1 MRLADLVAAGRL
13 PFGNEPDT
21 LVESYSA
28 VAELSCCLATD
39 LPLPRNV
46 LCSYA
51 ETSALI
57 NGLEID
63 GLTAKRPGLLGA
75 CDLHQIP
82 HMPKGQKD
90 AMRDFILGKD
100 PADYTFEEWARV
112 ESYNEAD
119 VLTDIALFQAEAPSI
134 NLPAALFRGRYC
146 KAVAHMEAT
155 GIPVDAAY
163 IAELRDAWQPLRMH
177 YIRQR
182 DHLRLYDE
190 EGSFHE
196 DRLEAL
202 IDARGWAWPTTEGR
216 GRYRMDR
223 KTIGK
228 MVKRYPEL
236 KLTQQLRDQIAELR
250 LGAFL
255 NTIGADGF
263 SRCPIMPFWTRTAR
277 NQPQGKDLA
286 FLMSLPSWAHGVIK
300 APEGY
305 GVFGLDWSGQESGL
319 GAALS
324 GDPAYLADFLAG
336 DFHIGFAVR
345 CGLAPKGATKE
356 SHGEIRKLV
365 KPVSLGIAYGI
376 TKYGV
381 AAQTGK
387 SLRWAAEVL
396 AAWKHAYPK
405 FMEWQ
410 HNTVTQAL
418 FDRKI
423 VSPLGFPMAVH
434 GNTPKRT
441 LMNYMHQASGADMMM
456 LGAIAARE
464 AGIQVCAP
472 IHDAFVAMA
481 PLSEL
486 ADAMETVRRIMLR
499 ASAVVTGGLEIPVET
514 AFVVRWPDCL
524 GDVRDQKGREQALW
538 AEIRDLVRGELRQRG
553 AN

>member
-1 MRLADLVAAGRL
+1 
-13 PFGNEPDT
+13 
-21 LVESYSA
+21 
-28 VAELSCCLATD
+28 
-39 LPLPRNV
+39 
-46 LCSYA
+46 
-51 ETSALI
+51 
-57 NGLEID
+57 
-63 GLTAKRPGLLGA
+63 
-75 CDLHQIP
+75 
-82 HMPKGQKD
+82 
-90 AMRDFILGKD
+90 
-100 PADYTFEEWARV
+100 
-112 ESYNEAD
+112 
-119 VLTDIALFQAEAPSI
+119 
-134 NLPAALFRGRYC
+134 
-146 KAVAHMEAT
+146 
-155 GIPVDAAY
+155 
-163 IAELRDAWQPLRMH
+163 
-177 YIRQR
+177 
-182 DHLRLYDE
+182 
-190 EGSFHE
+190 
-196 DRLEAL
+196 
-202 IDARGWAWPTTEGR
+202 
-216 GRYRMDR
+216 MDR

-228 MVKRYPEL
+228 MAQRYPEL
-236 KLTQQLRDQIAELR
+236 RPVQQLRNQIAELR

-255 NTIGADGF
+255 NTIGEDGF
-263 SRCPIMPFWTRTAR
+263 SRCPIMPFWTVTGR
-277 NQPQGKDLA
+277 NQPQGENLA
-286 FLMSLPSWAHGVIK
+286 FLMSLPSWTHGCIK

-305 GVFGLDWSGQESGL
+305 GVFGMDWGGQESGL
-319 GAALS
+319 GAAFS
-324 GDPAYLADFLAG
+324 EDPAYLADFLAG
-336 DFHIGFAVR
+336 DFHIGFAIR